1 MLSSNQI
8 AGEILLNN
16 NITSVTDVTG
26 FGLARHALN
35 LTHPFGVSFSLSK
48 IPVLDGVYRILQD
61 GIVSS
66 LSDANRQASGFEVFS
81 DYKNQIIFDP
91 QTGGGLLAV
100 IEKENEKKILNQ
112 LKSQNI
118 KASIIGTVIEEE
130 TIKVV

>member
-1 MLSSNQI
+1 MAQQLYFSRDTRMFVQFRNPADNTEAAAKLG
-8 AGEILLNN
+8 AGTVWE
-16 NITSVTDVTG
+16 
-26 FGLARHALN
+26 
-35 LTHPFGVSFSLSK
+35 

-66 LSDANRQASGFEVFS
+66 LSDANRKASGFDVFS

-91 QTGGGLLAV
+91 QTGGGLLAI
-100 IEKENEKKILNQ
+100 IEKENEKQILNQ

-118 KASIIGTVIEEE
+118 SASIIGTVIEEE